1 MSLLR
6 ALYAELLKLKRTL
19 AIRMVFVA
27 PVLVATLN
35 FFILWQRRKVGPD
48 FKMWDMLS
56 QGSLSVWAVFM
67 MPLLITLETA
77 LLNGIDHGEKNWK
90 HIFALPIPR
99 HAVYAAKLI
108 IAEVMIAVSTLFLT
122 LISIL
127 VGFLIMRLR
136 SDMANAGA
144 VPYGWMFKHAA
155 MIWLAGGLIIAIHT
169 WISIRWAGFALSLGA
184 GIGGVFF
191 ALFAASARLGKYYP
205 WLLPMNVFS
214 EDRVVMALWL
224 GILGGLIAAVIGGWE
239 FVRRDVI

>member
-27 PVLVATLN
+27 PLLVTTLN

-48 FKMWDMLS
+48 FKMWDQLS
-56 QGSLSVWAVFM
+56 QGSLGVWAVFM

-90 HIFALPIPR
+90 HLFALPIPR
-99 HAVYAAKLI
+99 HAVYLAKLI
-108 IAEVMIAVSTLFLT
+108 VTQNMIAVSTLFLT
-122 LISIL
+122 VISIL
-127 VGFLIMRLR
+127 VGFLVMRLR
-136 SDMANAGA
+136 PDMANAGA
-144 VPYGWMFKHAA
+144 PPYGWMFKHAV
-155 MIWLAGGLIIAIHT
+155 MIWLASGVIIAIHT
-169 WISIRWAGFALSLGA
+169 WVSIRWAGFALALGT

-205 WLLPMNVFS
+205 WLLPVNILS
-214 EDRVVMALWL
+214 QDRLAMALWL
-224 GILGGLIAAVIGGWE
+224 GALGGLVAAIIGCME
-239 FVRRDVI
+239 FVRRDVT